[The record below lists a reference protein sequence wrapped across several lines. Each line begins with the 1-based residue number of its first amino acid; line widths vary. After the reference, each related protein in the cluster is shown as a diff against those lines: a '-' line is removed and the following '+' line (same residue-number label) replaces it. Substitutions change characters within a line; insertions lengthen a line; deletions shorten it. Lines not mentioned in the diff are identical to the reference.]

1 MQIFLA
7 ALIAGGIP
15 LIFLFVIYALDL
27 YASRTFRLVLACFAW
42 GAIGGVG
49 LAYLF
54 NTHVSVPF
62 IQRHHLDMLL
72 LYVLFA
78 PIAEEVFKSLVLFP
92 VSRHRDFT
100 YFVDGAIYGFA
111 SGIGFSIVENFL
123 YISETSRAAIL
134 LALIRAFSTCL
145 MHGAAAALVGVAIG
159 RFRFQRG
166 VHRWMAIAGGWL
178 AAILLH
184 AFFNT
189 IGQAS
194 FVSLGLVTPL
204 SVAIGLLG
212 VSLIAFFI
220 NRGLREEGQ
229 WMLETL
235 DRQVAVSG
243 AEARAA
249 QSFASLDELLAPLA
263 ATFPEKA
270 AQIEALVL
278 HQAKF
283 GIKRKIFQ
291 QLESP
296 EARARLQQELDDMQ
310 AEMERLRRQIGS
322 YAMIY
327 VRSVFPEGRVN
338 VWSNLELLV
347 RNDQPADVVRW
358 TDLLT
363 AKTPPEGGA
372 PPTRSIFGRLGELQQ
387 EKRQE
392 QGASQENP

>member
-15 LIFLFVIYALDL
+15 LIFLFIIYALDL

-54 NTHVSVPF
+54 NTRVAVPL
-62 IQRHHLDMLL
+62 ILRYRLDMLL
-72 LYVLFA
+72 LYIAFA
-78 PIAEEVFKSLVLFP
+78 PVAEELFKALSLIP

-111 SGIGFSIVENFL
+111 AGIGFSITENFL
-123 YISETSRAAIL
+123 YINQTPHSAIL
-134 LALIRAFSTCL
+134 LALVRAFSTCL
-145 MHGAAAALVGVAIG
+145 MHGTAAALVGAAVG

-166 VHRWMAIAGGWL
+166 AHRGLSVIGGWL

-184 AFFNT
+184 ALFNA
-189 IGQAS
+189 IGQAN
-194 FVSLGLVTPL
+194 LVGPNLITPL

-212 VSLIAFFI
+212 VGLIAFFI
-220 NRGLREEGQ
+220 NQGLHEEGR

-235 DRQVAVSG
+235 NRQVAVSG

-249 QSFASLDELLAPLA
+249 KAFASLDELLEPLA

-270 AQIEALVL
+270 EQVEALIL
-278 HQAKF
+278 HQAKL
-283 GIKRKIFQ
+283 GIKRKIHQ
-291 QLESP
+291 QLEAS
-296 EARARLQQELDDMQ
+296 EAKMRLEQELAEMQ
-310 AEMERLRRQIGS
+310 AEMERLRKQIGS

-327 VRSVFPEGRVN
+327 VRSVFPEGGLD
-338 VWSNLELLV
+338 VWSNLELVV
-347 RNDQPADVVRW
+347 RHDQPADVARW

-363 AKTPPEGGA
+363 TKETADA
-372 PPTRSIFGRLGELQQ
+372 PPPARNIFGRLGEAQQ
-387 EKRQE
+387 QKQRD
-392 QGASQENP
+392 AA

>member
-166 VHRWMAIAGGWL
+166 VHRGMAIAGGWF
-178 AAILLH
+178 AAIALH
-184 AFFNT
+184 AFFNAL
-189 IGQAS
+189 GQANL
-194 FVSLGLVTPL
+194 VSLGLVTPL

-212 VSLIAFFI
+212 VGLITFFI

-249 QSFASLDELLAPLA
+249 QSFASLDELLTPLA

-291 QLESP
+291 QLDSP

-347 RNDQPADVVRW
+347 RNDQPADVARW
-358 TDLLT
+358 ADLLT

>member
-15 LIFLFVIYALDL
+15 LLFLFVIYALDL

-42 GAIGGVG
+42 GAVGGVG

-54 NTHVSVPF
+54 NTRVAVPF
-62 IQRHHLDMLL
+62 IQRYHLDMLWL
-72 LYVLFA
+72 FVVFA
-78 PIAEEVFKSLVLFP
+78 PVAEELFKSLSLFP

-111 SGIGFSIVENFL
+111 AGIGFSITENFL
-123 YISETSRAAIL
+123 YISETPSSAIL

-145 MHGAAAALVGVAIG
+145 MHGSAAALVGVAVG
-159 RFRFQRG
+159 RFRFRRG
-166 VHRWMAIAGGWL
+166 VHRGLAVAGGWG

-184 AFFNT
+184 AFFNA
-189 IGQAS
+189 IGQANL
-194 FVSLGLVTPL
+194 VGPGLVTPL

-212 VSLIAFFI
+212 VGLIAFFI
-220 NRGLREEGQ
+220 NRGLHEEGK

-249 QSFASLDELLAPLA
+249 QSFATLEELLEPLA

-270 AQIEALVL
+270 EQIEALVL

-291 QLESP
+291 QLEAP
-296 EARARLQQELDDMQ
+296 EAKERLQQELDAMQ
-310 AEMERLRRQIGS
+310 AEMETLRRQIGS

-338 VWSNLELLV
+338 VWSNLELVV
-347 RNDQPADVVRW
+347 RQDQPADVARW
-358 TDLLT
+358 SALLT
-363 AKTPPEGGA
+363 AKDAAGPA
-372 PPTRSIFGRLGELQQ
+372 QPTRSIFGRLGEIQQ
-387 EKRQE
+387 EKH
-392 QGASQENP
+392 QGNATGQ

>member
-1 MQIFLA
+1 MQTFLA
-7 ALIAGGIP
+7 GLIAGGIP

-54 NTHVSVPF
+54 NTHVAVPF
-62 IQRHHLDMLL
+62 IRRYHLDMLL

-78 PIAEEVFKSLVLFP
+78 PVAEELFKSLSLFP

-111 SGIGFSIVENFL
+111 SGIGFSITENFL
-123 YISETSRAAIL
+123 YISQAPRSAIL

-145 MHGAAAALVGVAIG
+145 MHGSAAALVGVAVG
-159 RFRFQRG
+159 RFRFRRG
-166 VHRWMAIAGGWL
+166 VHRGLAAVGGWG

-184 AFFNT
+184 AFFNA
-189 IGQAS
+189 IGQANL
-194 FVSLGLVTPL
+194 VSSSWITPL
-204 SVAIGLLG
+204 SVGIGLLG
-212 VSLIAFFI
+212 VGLIAFFI
-220 NRGLREEGQ
+220 NRGLHEEGN

-249 QSFASLDELLAPLA
+249 QSFATLEELLAPLA

-270 AQIEALVL
+270 EQIEALVL

-291 QLESP
+291 QLDAA
-296 EARARLQQELDDMQ
+296 EAKARLQEELDEMQ

-338 VWSNLELLV
+338 VWSNLEMVV
-347 RNDQPADVVRW
+347 RKDQPADVARW

-363 AKTPPEGGA
+363 AKEAASAASPA
-372 PPTRSIFGRLGELQQ
+372 RSIFGRLGEIQQ
-387 EKRQE
+387 EKRQ
-392 QGASQENP
+392 GDGSSA